1 MPDGSIIIPT
11 YNERGNLS
19 TLVEE
24 IERTLKNTFS
34 FEIIIVDDDSPDETW
49 RVAQNLCE
57 TRPYLKV
64 IRRTEG
70 RSLSG
75 AVIEGFQQAEGKI
88 LAVMD
93 ADLQHPP
100 SKLLELYEA
109 VNNKADIAIGSRYA
123 KGGRI
128 ENWPIHRRMMAVG
141 ARFLAEVMVPG
152 ARYVK
157 DPLSGFFMLRRKVI
171 EGIKLKPSGYKIL
184 LEILGRGKYE
194 TIVEIPF
201 TFRNRSWG
209 SSSLTTQEYLKFLAH
224 VGKLS
229 WDTGEVNRFIRFCVV
244 GMSGVVV
251 NMGILWF
258 LTDIIGMFYLVS
270 SVVAVECAILSNFT
284 WNELW
289 TFRDRRQPGF
299 LSLLM
304 RIGKFNVVSA
314 GGLVINISIL
324 GALTGLLG
332 VYYLLANL
340 FGIAGALLWN
350 FGMNTKWTWRYDE
363 AKQKKF

>member
-1 MPDGSIIIPT
+1 MVDGSIIIPT
-11 YNERGNLS
+11 YNERVNLS
-19 TLVEE
+19 TLLEE

-34 FEIIIVDDDSPDETW
+34 FEVIIVDDDSPDETW
-49 RVAQNLCE
+49 RVAQNLGE

-100 SKLLELYEA
+100 SRLLELYRA

-128 ENWPIHRRMMAVG
+128 ENWPIHRRMIAIG
-141 ARFLAEVMVPG
+141 ARFLVEVMVPR

-171 EGIKLKPSGYKIL
+171 EGITLKPSGYKIL

-194 TIVEIPF
+194 TVAEIPF
-201 TFRNRSWG
+201 TFRNRSRG
-209 SSSLTTQEYLKFLAH
+209 SSSLNTQECLKFLAH
-224 VGKLS
+224 AGRLS
-229 WDTGEVNRFIRFCVV
+229 WDTGELNRFIRFCVV

-258 LTDIIGMFYLVS
+258 LTDVIGLFYLVS

-289 TFRDRRQPGF
+289 TFRDRGQPGF
-299 LSLLM
+299 LSLVI
-304 RIGKFNVVSA
+304 RIGKFNVVST
-314 GGLVINISIL
+314 GGLLINISIL
-324 GALTGLLG
+324 GALTEVFGM
-332 VYYLLANL
+332 YYLLANA

-350 FGMNTKWTWRYDE
+350 FGMNTRWTWRYNE
-363 AKQKKF
+363 AK